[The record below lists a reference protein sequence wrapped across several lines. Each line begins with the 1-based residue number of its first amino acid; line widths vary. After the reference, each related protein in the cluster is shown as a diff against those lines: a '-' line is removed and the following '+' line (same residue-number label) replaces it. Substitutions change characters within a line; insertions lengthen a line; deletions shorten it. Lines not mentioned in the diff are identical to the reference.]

1 MIKGKNDYY
10 KHGDQNAYCD
20 VCGFKFK
27 LSDMLD
33 RWDGMKVDQ
42 ACWEPRHPRDLP
54 PPQRAEAP
62 PQQGTGDEDTTN
74 QLSVTYATSPSVP
87 SGTFSGSSGHSA

>member
-10 KHGDQNAYCD
+10 RHGDQNAICD

-27 LSDMLD
+27 MSDLLT
-33 RWDGMKVDQ
+33 RWDGAMVDQ

-54 PPQRAEAP
+54 PPQRPEQP
-62 PQQGTGDEDTTN
+62 PLVSRPESTDTFTT
-74 QLSVTYATSPSVP
+74 VTYATTPVVP
-87 SGTFSGSSGHSA
+87 TGTFDGDPL